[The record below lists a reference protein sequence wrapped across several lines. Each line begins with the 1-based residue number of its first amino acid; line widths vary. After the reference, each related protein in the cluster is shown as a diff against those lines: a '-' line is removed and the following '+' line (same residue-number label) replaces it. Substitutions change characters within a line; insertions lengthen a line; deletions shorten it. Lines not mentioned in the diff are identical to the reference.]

1 MILAYSANYLSTLME
16 AVFLVRQGKEE
27 TPSWKK
33 GTTFLFWKQI
43 VNDLRK
49 VLAWVEVPRAS
60 PKNFPSCHLGWC
72 LIQLLWLVNAFNLV
86 YLASSSSPKHCFAL
100 VY

>member
-16 AVFLVRQGKEE
+16 AVFLIRQGKEE

-60 PKNFPSCHLGWC
+60 PKKFPIMPSG
-72 LIQLLWLVNAFNLV
+72 LVLDTIV
-86 YLASSSSPKHCFAL
+86 VASKCF
-100 VY
+100 